1 MKRVCS
7 LLCAVI
13 LITVFLSAMVQP
25 VRAVD
30 REYTFYGT
38 VGETEYFII
47 HSNAYDEILEAK
59 IYNGGVPGM
68 WLEVSGGATLGLAGE
83 PTTDGEFKVFITMR
97 TEGLGTV
104 DIKVTVYINPAEP
117 SSDGTPVVTKNP
129 TGETVVEGESA
140 TFIARAD
147 NVRQYCW
154 QFALADASLDA
165 SELAGYI
172 GRGVKVSGW
181 NTEKLV
187 IENIPKELDGLY
199 VWCQFVGA
207 ETSVDSTAAVLTVVP
222 LEDASPV
229 VTKHPTSETVE
240 EGSEAVFVAKAKYAQ
255 EYLWRLVTPDGDTYD
270 CDYIHN
276 YFPGLKVTGATTE
289 RITLSNIPLELD
301 GSRLYCMFTAGY
313 TVASDKATLFVT
325 EKATMPPT
333 EEPTEEPTE
342 PSTETATESPT
353 ESSTETV
360 TESPNEPSDEAPTEK
375 PSEASTEGA
384 EPSRDYSDKINGTNR
399 KDKTDN
405 GSNTLIIV
413 LIVSIAAV
421 TVAAIA
427 AFTIL
432 KLRAGSRSK

>member
-1 MKRVCS
+1 MKRVCG
-7 LLCAVI
+7 LLCTLMLLTA
-13 LITVFLSAMVQP
+13 LLAPLVQP
-25 VRAVD
+25 ARATEQ
-30 REYTFYGT
+30 EYTFYGT

-68 WLEVSGGATLGLAGE
+68 WLEVSGGATLGLAGQ

-117 SSDGTPVVTKNP
+117 SSDGVPKVTKNP

-181 NTEKLV
+181 DSERLV

-222 LEDASPV
+222 LEDATPV
-229 VTKHPTSETVE
+229 VTKHPTNETVE
-240 EGSEAVFVAKAKYAQ
+240 AGGEAVFVARAKYAQ
-255 EYLWRLVTPDGDTYD
+255 EYLWQLVTPDGNTYD
-270 CDYIHN
+270 CDFIHR

-289 RITLSNIPLELD
+289 RLTLSNIPMELN
-301 GSRLYCMFTAGY
+301 GSRIRCLFTGGY
-313 TVASDKATLFVT
+313 TTASDEARLYVT
-325 EKATMPPT
+325 EKPTEPPT
-333 EEPTEEPTE
+333 EKPT
-342 PSTETATESPT
+342 
-353 ESSTETV
+353 
-360 TESPNEPSDEAPTEK
+360 EAPTEAPTGK
-375 PSEASTEGA
+375 PTEAPTGKPTEAPEETRPSGDVA
-384 EPSRDYSDKINGTNR
+384 ESGSGRDEIR
-399 KDKTDN
+399 EKD
-405 GSNTLIIV
+405 NTLLIV
-413 LIVSIAAV
+413 LVISAAAV
-421 TVAAIA
+421 AIAAIA
-427 AFTIL
+427 GFTLL
-432 KLRAGSRSK
+432 KLQNGRRNQ

>member
-1 MKRVCS
+1 MKRRHCFVHI
-7 LLCAVI
+7 LTLFVMIAAMAVQFAI
-13 LITVFLSAMVQP
+13 PAYAADL
-25 VRAVD
+25 
-30 REYTFYGT
+30 EYTFYGT

-117 SSDGTPVVTKNP
+117 SSDGVPKVTKNP

-165 SELAGYI
+165 SELEGYI

-229 VTKHPTSETVE
+229 VSKHPTSETVE
-240 EGSEAVFVAKAKYAQ
+240 EGGEAVFVAKAKYAQ

-301 GSRLYCMFTAGY
+301 GSRLWCMFTAGY
-313 TVASDKATLFVT
+313 TVASDQATLFVT

-342 PSTETATESPT
+342 PSTETVTESPT
-353 ESSTETV
+353 E
-360 TESPNEPSDEAPTEK
+360 PSDEVPTEK

-384 EPSRDYSDKINGTNR
+384 EPSRDYSGKINGTNR

-405 GSNTLIIV
+405 GSNTLMIV
-413 LIVSIAAV
+413 LIISIAAV
-421 TVAAIA
+421 AIAAIA
-427 AFTIL
+427 GFTVL
-432 KLRAGSRSK
+432 KLKNRK